1 MHKDNNPNFNTP
13 QSVVTNFKNFVPD
26 TEKKELTKLKDSSL
40 KNPDEIGKLNVN
52 GRLRFNK
59 LTKSWQKLSKPE
71 INDKIKAIEDI
82 KERFVQTFEGYFYHS
97 GVHFGEF
104 TEEELKEIE
113 EREEKE
119 ISEKATTD
127 FEVYHRSYTDAV
139 NEALAYLEK
148 RGYTYSEDETA
159 TSIGMGPKKPDE
171 GVTNKFSISIFKE
184 GKEQKQKFHI
194 QIYGMRDKYE
204 LNCYIS

>member
-1 MHKDNNPNFNTP
+1 MRKENNPNFNTP
-13 QSVVTNFKNFVPD
+13 QSVVTNFKDFVPSA
-26 TEKKELTKLKDSSL
+26 ELTDLKQIKNTTNKKLK
-40 KNPDEIGKLNVN
+40 
-52 GRLRFNK
+52 FNK
-59 LTKSWQKLSKPE
+59 VTKSWQALSNNE
-71 INDKIKAIEDI
+71 INDKIESIEDL
-82 KERFVQTFEGYFYHS
+82 KEKYVKTFEGYFYHS

-104 TEEELKEIE
+104 TQDELKEIE

-127 FEVYHRSYTDAV
+127 FVVYHTSYTNAV
-139 NEALAYLEK
+139 NEALTYLQK

-159 TSIGMGPKKPDE
+159 ISIGMGPKKPND
-171 GVTNKFSISIFKE
+171 GVTNKFSISIFKQ

-194 QIYGMRDKYE
+194 QIYGMGEKYE